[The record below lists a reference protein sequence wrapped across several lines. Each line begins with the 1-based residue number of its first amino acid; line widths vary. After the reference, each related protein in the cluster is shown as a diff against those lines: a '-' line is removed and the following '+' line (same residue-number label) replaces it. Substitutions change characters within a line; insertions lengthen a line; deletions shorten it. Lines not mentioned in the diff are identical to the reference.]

1 MASAPNTEVP
11 DVSYARS
18 GDVAV
23 AYQVVGEG
31 PPDLV
36 FLPFLSGLW
45 WLWQFSD
52 FPPFANRLAESR
64 RLVLLNT
71 RGMGLSDRPRG
82 LTIESRMDD
91 VLAVLDSL
99 EIERC
104 TLFGWGETAATCI
117 VCAATYPE
125 RVERLILHVPSV
137 RGVASED
144 YPWGLTREEW
154 LEQIRQSRERWG
166 ERDYMEEF
174 ARVMNPQWAEDPD
187 YIENFVWMHRHAVSP
202 GAVIEF
208 LRLQMELD
216 VVEVLP
222 AVRVP
227 TLVLTKER
235 QRDRSRFVADRI
247 PDARLV
253 ELPGEGMAAFEH
265 EGVHTADAIDAF
277 LRGDVAA
284 EVPDSVLATVLFTD
298 LVGSTERAAEVGDR
312 SWRELLGKHHA
323 LVRRE
328 LARFRGEE
336 RDTAGDG
343 FFATF
348 DGPAVRSER
357 RRRSSAG
364 VRELGL
370 EIRAG
375 VHTGECELHD
385 GKIAGIAVST
395 GARVAAAAGAG
406 EVLVSSTV
414 KDLVVGSEIEFE
426 DRGAHELKGVPGEW
440 RLFAVSPS

>member
-1 MASAPNTEVP
+1 VEVP
-11 DVSYARS
+11 DVHYARS

-36 FLPFLSGLW
+36 FLPFLSSLW
-45 WLWQFSD
+45 WLWQFPH
-52 FPPFANRLAESR
+52 FPPFADRLAESR

-82 LTIESRMDD
+82 LTVESRMDD
-91 VLAVLDSL
+91 VLAVLDAL

-104 TLFGWGETAATCI
+104 TLYGWGETAATCI
-117 VCAATYPE
+117 VCAASYPE
-125 RVERLILHVPSV
+125 RVERLILHVPFV

-144 YPWGLTREEW
+144 YPWGRTREEW
-154 LEQIRQSRERWG
+154 LEDLRQERERWG
-166 ERDYMEEF
+166 EREYMEEF
-174 ARVMNPQWAEDPD
+174 ARSVNPQWADDPD
-187 YIENFVWMHRHAVSP
+187 YIETFVWMHRHAVSP
-202 GAVIEF
+202 GAAFEF
-208 LRLQMELD
+208 WRLHMELD
-216 VVEVLP
+216 VVDVLP

-235 QRDRSRFVADRI
+235 HRDPSRYVADRI

-253 ELPGEGMAAFEH
+253 ELPGEGMSAFEH

-277 LRGDVAA
+277 LRGDVPE

-298 LVGSTERAAEVGDR
+298 LVGSTERSVELGDR
-312 SWRELLGKHHA
+312 AWRELLAKHHA

-348 DGPAVRSER
+348 DGPARAIR
-357 RRRSSAG
+357 AAQAIIGG
-364 VRELGL
+364 VPELGL
-370 EIRAG
+370 EVRAG

-385 GKIAGIAVST
+385 GKIAGIAVTT
-395 GARVAAAAGAG
+395 GARVSAAAGAG

-414 KDLVVGSEIEFE
+414 KDLVAGSEIEFE
-426 DRGAHELKGVPGEW
+426 NRGTHELKGVPGEW
-440 RLFAVSPS
+440 TLFAVSPS

>member
-1 MASAPNTEVP
+1 VEVP
-11 DVSYARS
+11 DVHYARS

-31 PPDLV
+31 PTDVV

-45 WLWQFSD
+45 WLWQYPQFA
-52 FPPFANRLAESR
+52 PFGNRLADSN
-64 RLVLLNT
+64 RLVLVNT

-82 LTIESRMDD
+82 LTIEARMDD
-91 VLAVLDSL
+91 VLAVLDAL
-99 EIERC
+99 AIERC

-117 VCAATYPE
+117 VFAASYPD
-125 RVERLILHVPSV
+125 RVERLILYVPFV
-137 RGVASED
+137 RGVSSED
-144 YPWGLTREEW
+144 YPWGQTREEW
-154 LEQIRQSRERWG
+154 LEDLRLERERWG
-166 ERDYMEEF
+166 EREYMEEF
-174 ARVMNPQWAEDPD
+174 ARELNPQWADDRE
-187 YIENFVWMHRHAVSP
+187 YIETFVWFQRHSVSP
-202 GAVIEF
+202 GAAVEF
-208 LRLQMELD
+208 RRLNMEMD
-216 VVEVLP
+216 VTDVLP
-222 AVRVP
+222 SVHAP

-235 QRDRSRFVADRI
+235 HRDPSRYVAERI

-253 ELPGEGMAAFEH
+253 ELPGEGMAIFEN
-265 EGVHTADAIDAF
+265 EGVHAAEAIETF
-277 LRGDVAA
+277 LRGEVPA
-284 EVPDSVLATVLFTD
+284 EVPDSVLATILFTD
-298 LVGSTERAAEVGDR
+298 LVGSTERAGELGDR
-312 SWRELLGKHHA
+312 SWRELLAKHHA

-348 DGPAVRSER
+348 DGPARAIR
-357 RRRSSAG
+357 AAQAIIGG

-414 KDLVVGSEIEFE
+414 KDLVVGSEIDFE
-426 DRGAHELKGVPGEW
+426 DRGTHELKGVPGEW
-440 RLFAVSPS
+440 RLYAVSSA

>member
-1 MASAPNTEVP
+1 VEVP
-11 DVSYARS
+11 DVHYARS

-31 PPDLV
+31 PTDLV

-45 WLWQFSD
+45 WLWQYPQFA
-52 FPPFANRLAESR
+52 PFGNRMADSN
-64 RLVLLNT
+64 RLVLVNT
-71 RGMGLSDRPRG
+71 RGMGLSGRPRG
-82 LTIESRMDD
+82 LTIEARMDD
-91 VLAVLDSL
+91 VLAVLDAL
-99 EIERC
+99 AIERC

-117 VCAATYPE
+117 VFAASYPE
-125 RVERLILHVPSV
+125 RVERLILYVPFV
-137 RGVASED
+137 RGVSSED
-144 YPWGLTREEW
+144 YPWGQTREEW
-154 LEQIRQSRERWG
+154 LEDLRLERERWG
-166 ERDYMEEF
+166 EREYMEEF
-174 ARVMNPQWAEDPD
+174 ARELNPQWADDRE
-187 YIENFVWMHRHAVSP
+187 YIETFVWFQRHSVSP
-202 GAVIEF
+202 GAAVEF
-208 LRLQMELD
+208 RRLNMEMD
-216 VVEVLP
+216 VTDVLP
-222 AVRVP
+222 SVHAP

-235 QRDRSRFVADRI
+235 HRDPSRYVAERI

-253 ELPGEGMAAFEH
+253 ELPGEGMAIFEH
-265 EGVHTADAIDAF
+265 QGVHAAEAIETF
-277 LRGDVAA
+277 LRGEVPA
-284 EVPDSVLATVLFTD
+284 EVPDSVLATILFTD
-298 LVGSTERAAEVGDR
+298 LVGSTERAAELGDR
-312 SWRELLGKHHA
+312 SWQELLAKHHA

-348 DGPAVRSER
+348 DGPARAIR
-357 RRRSSAG
+357 AAQAIIGG

-414 KDLVVGSEIEFE
+414 KDLVVGSEVEFA
-426 DRGAHELKGVPGEW
+426 DRGTHELKGVPGEW
-440 RLFAVSPS
+440 RLFAVSSS